1 MSLKPI
7 KSVDYYQQQAKSFY
21 QSTAFVDMAPLYQRF
36 LPHVPVGG
44 HIVDAGCGSGRD
56 SLHFANLGFT
66 VSAFDASPALVELAQ
81 QHTGLPVSVCSFEEF
96 AAPEPVDAIWACASL
111 LHVPRAELKQ
121 VMAHLSAQLKPNGV
135 FYCSFKYGQDD
146 VSRDGR
152 HFTNLDETGLSEL
165 VSQLPL
171 TVIEHWQT
179 GDVRP
184 SREHERW
191 LNAILRKETK

>member
-1 MSLKPI
+1 MP
-7 KSVDYYQQQAKSFY
+7 VDYYQQQAASFY
-21 QSTAFVDMAPLYQRF
+21 QSTVGVDMAPLYQRF
-36 LPHVPVGG
+36 LPYLAAGG
-44 HIVDAGCGSGRD
+44 HIIDAGCGSGRD
-56 SLHFANLGFT
+56 SLYFANLGFK
-66 VSAFDASPALVELAQ
+66 VSAFDASPALVKLAQ
-81 QHTGLPVSVCSFEEF
+81 RHTGLPISVCRFEQF
-96 AAPEPVDAIWACASL
+96 SVAAPADAIWACASL
-111 LHVPRAELKQ
+111 LHVPRAELVQ
-121 VMAHLSAQLKPNGV
+121 VIAHLSTQLTPGGI

-179 GDVRP
+179 GDLRP
-184 SREHERW
+184 GREHERW